1 MKSAVTFFQR
11 VALLMFAVIVAG
23 CGSLPGSDDVLPDRK
38 VEYKKSREVEKNLEI
53 PPDLSKSSINDELVI
68 PAGST
73 GRSSASMSSFESR
86 APRTSPGGGGGARV
100 LPEVDNIQVKR
111 DGNERWLVIQA
122 DPEQVWFKAVEFWQD
137 NGILMEQQDP
147 TVGIMVTDWV
157 ENRADISSDFVT
169 DLFRGVFDGLYS
181 ASTRDQF
188 RVRVEPGAEPG
199 TTELFLTHRGMQ
211 ETIVQDGDGD
221 VERTVW
227 NPRETDHG
235 LEAAMLRRLMVYL
248 GVEEQK
254 ASTQLAARPLE
265 QIPRSQLNK
274 TKEQVSL
281 EVNEDFNRA
290 WRLVGVALDR
300 VGFAVEDRNRSQG
313 VYFVRYNDPVAG
325 VKDEGLLSKLAF
337 WSDSDPNIDKENQY
351 QVKLDGRADVTDVVV
366 LNDKGERKNTE
377 TAERIL
383 SLLHE
388 QIR

>member
-1 MKSAVTFFQR
+1 MKLPLKHGRSLGS
-11 VALLMFAVIVAG
+11 LLMTLAVAG
-23 CGSLPGSDDVLPDRK
+23 CGSMPGVDDVLPDRK

-68 PAGST
+68 PAGSA
-73 GRSSASMSSFESR
+73 GRGASMSSFESR
-86 APRTSPGGGGGARV
+86 SPRGSAGGSTRV

-122 DPEQVWFKAVEFWQD
+122 DPEQVWFKVVEFWQD

-188 RVRVEPGAEPG
+188 RVRIEPGGEPG

-248 GVEEQK
+248 GVAEQE

-265 QIPRSQLNK
+265 QKPRSQLNK
-274 TKEQVSL
+274 TREQVSL
-281 EVNEDFNRA
+281 EVNENFNRA

-313 VYFVRYNDPVAG
+313 IYFVRYNDPVAG

-337 WSDSDPNIDKENQY
+337 WSDSDRNIDKESQY

-366 LNDKGERKNTE
+366 LNEQGERKNTE